1 MAFIQTPPVGETI
14 VNPDAVRRGEPVTV
28 AMCADG
34 RDRRDSHGDAAD
46 FDTTGNPGQP
56 DPLIASTRA
65 PAGRVGL
72 DWADFQATARQLPAT
87 PAA

>member
-1 MAFIQTPPVGETI
+1 MAFIETPPGGETI
-14 VNPDAVRRGEPVTV
+14 VNPDAVRRGEPVIA
-28 AMCADG
+28 AMRADG

-46 FDTTGNPGQP
+46 FDTTGTPRQP
-56 DPLIASTRA
+56 APLIASTRA

-72 DWADFQATARQLPAT
+72 DWADLQATARQLPAT